1 MKTEKAKKINHI
13 LTITTILI
21 TIYLIVKKLLIGNYS
36 EIISNILYLLLLLL
50 PTILNKK
57 TKIKLPETFILIYYI
72 YIILTILIG
81 VELKLIEK
89 TLWYDKITHF
99 YFGILAAAT
108 AILILKKQKKEAF
121 KTNTI
126 NILFIIGFVLLL
138 AVCWEFGEFFLD
150 KLFHMNNQRWKQ
162 TGVDDTMIDLLVAF
176 IGSII
181 MSTIYLITSKK
192 KH

>member
-1 MKTEKAKKINHI
+1 MNTKKGKKINYI
-13 LTITTILI
+13 LTMITILI
-21 TIYLIVKKLLIGNYS
+21 TVYLIIKKLLIGNYS
-36 EIISNILYLLLLLL
+36 AIISNILYLLLLLL
-50 PTILNKK
+50 PAILNKK
-57 TKIKLPETFILIYYI
+57 TKIKLPEVFILIYYI

-108 AILILKKQKKEAF
+108 AILILKKKKKESS
-121 KTNTI
+121 KNNTI

-181 MSTIYLITSKK
+181 ISTIYLINKK
-192 KH
+192 RNN